1 MPLYAVYVA
10 LKSRSFRSKKAALI
24 AFATLYGGSIV
35 LFNADSEAST
45 DGAIHLNRLQ
55 DYYMEA
61 SAGELVEWTQN
72 IILQELNENGT
83 QDFYIHILFIIIG
96 TFLKAPWLLFYVVAY
111 VYSYFFAGS
120 FMALLR
126 KVQGMPT
133 SLVISLL
140 LFSFFFVKGYTG
152 IHSIRNWTAMW
163 LCVYTLLR
171 YWETGRRKYIY
182 YLLLAPLI
190 HFSYFVIAIPFAVV
204 MIFKSRPRLYFAL
217 FLVSNGLVSI
227 NALDVSS
234 LLGSLGA
241 DSTLSVSKAESYY
254 VEGSDELVTSITD
267 QINEGYSLHRT
278 LRKAAF
284 HRIPTN
290 AILILLAVAGGYLR
304 NKKLGSSY
312 LISVSLL
319 MMFLSNTFS
328 SFTSLTTRTLIIAM
342 VVLFAGLIFLYRDN
356 YQLYKKPFFAT
367 GLKLLL
373 LGFVP
378 YFIYELS
385 SLIQFMNLHMLIG
398 APFLSHLMNESN
410 VSVLQFLKGLI

>member
-1 MPLYAVYVA
+1 MPLYSVYVA
-10 LKSRSFRSKKAALI
+10 LKSRSFQDKRAALI
-24 AFATLYGGSIV
+24 IFAILYGGSVVI
-35 LFNADSEAST
+35 FNSDGEAST

-55 DYYMEA
+55 DYYMDA
-61 SAGELVEWTQN
+61 SARELAVWTKN
-72 IILQELNENGT
+72 IFLQEFNENGV
-83 QDFYIHILFIIIG
+83 QDYYIHLLFITVG
-96 TFLKAPWLLFYVVAY
+96 TLLKAPWLLFYVVAFI
-111 VYSYFFAGS
+111 YSYFFIGS
-120 FMALLR
+120 FMVLLR
-126 KVQGMPT
+126 KVQGMPK
-133 SLVISLL
+133 SLLLSLL

-163 LCVYTLLR
+163 ICVYIFLR

-182 YLLLAPLI
+182 YLILAPLI

-234 LLGSLGA
+234 LLGSLEV

-284 HRIPTN
+284 HRTPTN

-304 NKKLGSSY
+304 NKKLRSSF

-319 MMFLSNTFS
+319 LMFLSNTFS

-342 VVLFAGLIFLYRDN
+342 VVLFASLIFLYRDN
-356 YQLYKKPFFAT
+356 YQLYKKRAFAT
-367 GLKLLL
+367 VLSVLL

-378 YFIYELS
+378 YFMYELS
-385 SLIQFMNLHMLIG
+385 SLLQFMNLHMLIG
-398 APFLSHLMNESN
+398 APFVSHLVSGSN
-410 VSVLQFLKGLI
+410 VSVLQFIKELI